1 MSHTGDR
8 IELTSMPEDLDPV
21 PRREPKGTV
30 THVRRITQPG
40 GSFLQVDWDNGRLLN
55 LAVPPD
61 QVRRL

>member
-8 IELTSMPEDLDPV
+8 IELTSMPEDPDPV
-21 PRREPKGTV
+21 PPGTKGTV
-30 THVRRITQPG
+30 THVRRVTQPG

-61 QVRRL
+61 QARRL